1 MTLKS
6 DYIIIGLLIV
16 ILLLGVNL
24 YCNQKQLTTHT
35 QSQFD
40 RHADSIASIQTKV
53 RAALMEQVRMQLSI
67 DTLKR
72 RKVSIITKYEPKKQ
86 AVDSADVDSLAS
98 IIRANLG
105 LDSIQ

>member
-6 DYIIIGLLIV
+6 DYIIIGLLIA
-16 ILLLGVNL
+16 ILLLGVNTR
-24 YCNQKQLTTHT
+24 CNQSELTTHT

-40 RHADSIASIQTKV
+40 RHADSIAAIQVKV
-53 RAALMEQVRMQLSI
+53 RSEMMERVRMQLSI

-72 RKVSIITKYEPKKQ
+72 RKVSITTKYEPKKQ
-86 AVDSADVDSLAS
+86 AVDNADGDSLAA
-98 IIRANLG
+98 IIRSNLG